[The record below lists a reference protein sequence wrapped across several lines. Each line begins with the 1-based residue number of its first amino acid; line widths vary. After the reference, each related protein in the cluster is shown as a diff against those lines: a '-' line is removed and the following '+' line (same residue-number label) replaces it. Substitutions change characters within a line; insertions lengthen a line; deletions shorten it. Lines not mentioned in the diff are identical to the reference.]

1 MAIVHSGKNAFCGLG
16 SYHHF
21 HLLSNSICESVRAF
35 KYTVS
40 AIANLGEQSVDER
53 PQPSHNLSFVL
64 NKSTIQ
70 TTTTTNNALHTS
82 ASNFAPRTRTQVP
95 APSTPL
101 NADQEERVPY
111 SRNETMPPITCA
123 RQTLSAI
130 CIPTQPKLPHDVQDV
145 LLQTRED
152 EGSLGVATRD
162 AVRYDPVCF
171 SVQRF
176 TSPRLNP
183 LRANRTESRVSLRSV
198 AVLLMP
204 ASLVYSGR

>member
-21 HLLSNSICESVRAF
+21 HLLSISICESVRAF

-82 ASNFAPRTRTQVP
+82 APNFAPRTRTQVP

-101 NADQEERVPY
+101 NAGLEGRVPY
-111 SRNETMPPITCA
+111 SRNERHATNHVCASNPFCNLYTNASEIT
-123 RQTLSAI
+123 
-130 CIPTQPKLPHDVQDV
+130 
-145 LLQTRED
+145 TRRPRCFTTC
-152 EGSLGVATRD
+152 TR
-162 AVRYDPVCF
+162 
-171 SVQRF
+171 RF
-176 TSPRLNP
+176 RNSYTRRGAL
-183 LRANRTESRVSLRSV
+183 
-198 AVLLMP
+198 
-204 ASLVYSGR
+204 

>member
-1 MAIVHSGKNAFCGLG
+1 
-16 SYHHF
+16 
-21 HLLSNSICESVRAF
+21 
-35 KYTVS
+35 
-40 AIANLGEQSVDER
+40 
-53 PQPSHNLSFVL
+53 
-64 NKSTIQ
+64 
-70 TTTTTNNALHTS
+70 
-82 ASNFAPRTRTQVP
+82 
-95 APSTPL
+95 
-101 NADQEERVPY
+101 
-111 SRNETMPPITCA
+111 MPPITCA

-152 EGSLGVATRD
+152 EGSLGAATRD

-176 TSPRLNP
+176 TPPRLNP